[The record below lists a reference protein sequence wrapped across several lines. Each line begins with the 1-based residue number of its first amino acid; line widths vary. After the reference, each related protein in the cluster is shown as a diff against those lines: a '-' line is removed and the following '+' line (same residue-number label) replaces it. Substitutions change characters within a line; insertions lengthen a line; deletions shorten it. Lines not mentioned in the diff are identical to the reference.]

1 MAGGRPTV
9 ATPEN
14 VEKAWQYV
22 NEDWQLDEVC
32 PTVEGL
38 AVYLGINRDTIYA
51 REEFSDIIKKIK
63 DKQAKIMLKG
73 GLAGDFNSVIA
84 KLILSS
90 KHGYVEKSE
99 LKTDNPLKLI
109 LEGYGL
115 TEGSDARKADETVP
129 SAPKYQTQA

>member
-1 MAGGRPTV
+1 MTKHAGGRPTV

-22 NEDWQLDEVC
+22 NGDWQLDEVI

-38 AVYLGINRDTIYA
+38 AVYLRISRETIYA
-51 REEFSDIIKKIK
+51 REEFSDIAREIKEKQSKILVSSG
-63 DKQAKIMLKG
+63 LK
-73 GLAGDFNSVIA
+73 GDFNSVIA

-99 LKTDNPLKLI
+99 IKTENPLKLI

-115 TEGSDARKADETVP
+115 TEGSDARETDQPVP
-129 SAPKYQTQA
+129 GAPKD